1 MVGIDKK
8 CLALGRYWSS
18 LFWIP
23 GRGDYHKMCFLA
35 KRIRPSFSLYWI
47 SFWYLIFLL
56 DCSLLSLLKTSV
68 TSRRFSRIMTSRE
81 LSRSSLSISISTD
94 FPVQEMRKRTVMR
107 PRTKLLN
114 MTSLNED
121 NFQNL
126 TFIWS
131 FSPLRDFL
139 FDNNFLNL
147 AKPNN

>member
-23 GRGDYHKMCFLA
+23 GRGDYHKICFLA
-35 KRIRPSFSLYWI
+35 KRIRPSFSLFWL

-56 DCSLLSLLKTSV
+56 DCTLLSLLKTSV
-68 TSRRFSRIMTSRE
+68 TSIRFSRIMTSRK
-81 LSRSSLSISISTD
+81 LPRSSLSVSTD
-94 FPVQEMRKRTVMR
+94 VPVQELRKRTVMR
-107 PRTKLLN
+107 PRKKLLN

-126 TFIWS
+126 TFILS
-131 FSPLRDFL
+131 FSPLWDFL

-147 AKPNN
+147 ATPNN